1 MGRYSDLLEK
11 VKKTARE
18 VAKIA
23 KNDGSVSVKQ
33 KGAKDFVTEVDMRIS
48 DVLCEKLPGLLEGSI
63 VISEEGYKG
72 KPDQKYCWIIDPID
86 GTSNFIYSHPDY
98 AISIGLLENAE
109 PVLGVVYSP
118 QSQEMFYAA
127 KGEGAYCNGKRIF
140 VCRDASVSQTLVL
153 AETNPYSDRVA
164 NKFPQVFS
172 NIYRDC
178 IDYRITGSAALD
190 CCYIACGRGGAFIAE
205 NLKPWDY
212 AAGEIIVREA
222 GGSFSQWDGRRP
234 TYYGNTTALATNTL
248 VHEEILGRLKQYI

>member
-1 MGRYSDLLEK
+1 MYNDLLKK
-11 VKKTARE
+11 VMEVARE
-18 VAKIA
+18 VAGIA
-23 KNDGSVSVKQ
+23 QNDGHLSVKK
-33 KGAKDFVTEVDMRIS
+33 KGAKDFVTEVDMKIS
-48 DVLCEKLPGLLEGSI
+48 DILCNRLPDLLEGSI

-72 KPDQKYCWIIDPID
+72 KPDQKYCWVVDPID

-98 AISIGLLENAE
+98 AISIGLLEDAE

-127 KGEGAYCNGKRIF
+127 KGEGAYCNGNKIS
-140 VCRDASVSQTLVL
+140 VCRDATVSQTLVL
-153 AETNPYSDRVA
+153 AETNPYSDRVS
-164 NKFPQVFS
+164 NKFPKVFS

-212 AAGEIIVREA
+212 AAGEIIVKEA
-222 GGSFSQWDGRRP
+222 GGSFTQWDGRRL
-234 TYYGNTTALATNTL
+234 TYFGNTTALATNGYMHKEL
-248 VHEEILGRLKQYI
+248 LERLKEYV